1 MIVKSQYQSY
11 LNFSYYDSFSMRFFG
26 IICVRNDSN
35 NTVRV
40 SSIILLI
47 LVICC
52 WVLFSLLSIVFNH
65 VQQQHTTIGHS
76 FYPTQHHQ
84 QHQHHFLNENNSM
97 LYDVNNAMK
106 NVFIQNYTMLFIH
119 VPKAAGTSFTALSR
133 QIQCHVD
140 PKAHSDCCHHPGS
153 CYYKDHRICRS
164 IIGCVSHYPRW

>member
-1 MIVKSQYQSY
+1 
-11 LNFSYYDSFSMRFFG
+11 MRFFG
-26 IICVRNDSN
+26 IICGRNDSSN
-35 NTVRV
+35 AVRV

-52 WVLFSLLSIVFNH
+52 WVLFSLLSIIFNH
-65 VQQQHTTIGHS
+65 VQQQYTTIGHS
-76 FYPTQHHQ
+76 FYPTQHHHQ
-84 QHQHHFLNENNSM
+84 QHQRHHLNENNSM

-119 VPKAAGTSFTALSR
+119 VPKAAGTSFTALLR